1 MKQFF
6 KTLIAYFRIPRG
18 IYCYKINSIDISKD
32 GLSIKRKNCP
42 YWEMRNDKPTQMNGY
57 CDYLKCGD
65 WEGPGIGFL
74 WDRVK
79 ECGIKEGS
87 DDKDIE

>member
-18 IYCYKINSIDISKD
+18 IYCYTIKYNEISKD

-42 YWEMRNDKPTQMNGY
+42 YWNIHVDKPMQMNGY
-57 CDYLKCGD
+57 CHYLDRGD
-65 WEGPGIGFL
+65 WEDGLTFL
-74 WDRVK
+74 WDQVK
-79 ECGIKEGS
+79 ACDIKEGS
-87 DDKDIE
+87 DDIDIE